1 VGACPPARG
10 GLFML
15 STTGSA
21 ACVWRQ
27 PKRRGARP
35 LSALRSGGRY
45 ERAAGVA
52 QDVEERLQ
60 ATAAAARSVPAHAR
74 LLGAPAAAPLPPAA
88 HQQVAR
94 PLVPLY
100 RVKEGHCF

>member
-1 VGACPPARG
+1 
-10 GLFML
+10 
-15 STTGSA
+15 
-21 ACVWRQ
+21 
-27 PKRRGARP
+27 
-35 LSALRSGGRY
+35 
-45 ERAAGVA
+45 VA

-94 PLVPLY
+94 PLVPFIFYL
-100 RVKEGHCF
+100 G